1 MNHILDRL
9 SAKLLASTAADQ
21 SSGAKA
27 SVSPK
32 PRLKRIA
39 GKAALTIISTAF
51 TVSILLGVDFH
62 LHHKH
67 GINLWG
73 YRGPAVGK
81 KHPGEKRIAVLGG
94 STAWG
99 YGLTAPQSFP
109 GQLQQRFA
117 QRVRAEGGPPINV
130 LNLASNSEGAY
141 SFQYTLRDY
150 DYLDYDAVLIY
161 SGYNDL
167 RSENRFINRHRSPVF
182 MWTGYLPLVSILTE
196 DKIAAWRYRLAR
208 EDKPVFTPP
217 DAKESAATRERLS
230 KLPGQLSEPGQSNVT
245 PQGTCP
251 VEYRFYCQQ
260 IYQVTDAALSRGKRV
275 LIVTEPYISERHIEQ
290 QRALE
295 GMLTN
300 RFAGQARLRYLNLGR
315 LIDLRDGS
323 LCWDGMHLTEEGNRR
338 IAEALT
344 QPVLELL
351 GLQPSNVSAITSKCA
366 TL

>member
-9 SAKLLASTAADQ
+9 SGKPRPATGADQ

-27 SVSPK
+27 AVSPG
-32 PRLKRIA
+32 PNLKRIA
-39 GKAALTIISTAF
+39 GKAALTIISTVF
-51 TVSILLGVDFH
+51 TVSILLGADLY

-73 YRGPAVGK
+73 YRGPSVGK
-81 KHPGEKRIAVLGG
+81 KQPGEKRIAVLGG

-117 QRVRAEGGPPINV
+117 ERVRSEGKPPINV
-130 LNLASNSEGAY
+130 LNLASNNEGAY
-141 SFQYTLRDY
+141 SFQYTLSDY
-150 DYLDYDAVLIY
+150 DYLDCDAVLIY

-167 RSENRFINRHRSPVF
+167 WNENRFISRHRSPVF

-196 DKIAAWRYRLAR
+196 DKIAAWKSRLAG

-217 DAKESAATRERLS
+217 DPNQLAKTREQLS
-230 KLPGQLSEPGQSNVT
+230 RLPGQLPDAGRSNDT
-245 PQGTCP
+245 TQGTCP
-251 VEYRFYCQQ
+251 VEFSFYCQQ
-260 IYQVTDAALSRGKRV
+260 IYQVTNAALSRGKRV
-275 LIVTEPYISERHIEQ
+275 LVVTEPYLSERHIEQ

-295 GMLTN
+295 GMLTK
-300 RFAGQARLRYLNLGR
+300 RFAGQAKLRYVNLGG

-351 GLQPSNVSAITSKCA
+351 GP
-366 TL
+366 

>member
-9 SAKLLASTAADQ
+9 SGKPRPSTAAAQ

-27 SVSPK
+27 AISFR

-39 GKAALTIISTAF
+39 GKAALTIISTVF
-51 TVSILLGVDFH
+51 TVSILLGADLY
-62 LHHKH
+62 LHYRH

-81 KHPGEKRIAVLGG
+81 KQPGEKRIAVVGG

-117 QRVRAEGGPPINV
+117 ARVRSEGGPPINV

-141 SFQYTLRDY
+141 SFQYTLSDY

-167 RSENRFINRHRSPVF
+167 SQENRFINRHRSPVF
-182 MWTGYLPLVSILTE
+182 MRTGYLPLVSILME
-196 DKIAAWRYRLAR
+196 DKIAAWKLRLAGGN
-208 EDKPVFTPP
+208 KPVFAPP
-217 DAKESAATRERLS
+217 DANQSAKTREQLS
-230 KLPGQLSEPGQSNVT
+230 QLPGQTANDTS
-245 PQGTCP
+245 QGTCP
-251 VEYRFYCQQ
+251 VEFSFYCQQ
-260 IYQVTDAALSRGKRV
+260 IYQVTNAALSRGKRV
-275 LIVTEPYISERHIEQ
+275 LVVTEPYISDGHIEQ

-295 GMLTN
+295 GMLTK
-300 RFAGQARLRYLNLGR
+300 RFAGQARLRYVNLGS

-323 LCWDGMHLTEEGNRR
+323 LCWDGMHLTAEGNRR
-338 IAEALT
+338 VAEALT
-344 QPVLELL
+344 QPVLEMLE
-351 GLQPSNVSAITSKCA
+351 P
-366 TL
+366 